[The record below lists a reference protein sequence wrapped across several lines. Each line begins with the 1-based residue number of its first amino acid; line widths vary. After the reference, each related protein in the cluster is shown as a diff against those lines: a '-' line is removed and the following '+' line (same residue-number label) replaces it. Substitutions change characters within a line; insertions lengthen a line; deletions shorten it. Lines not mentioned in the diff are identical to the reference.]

1 MFSGNYKCPKRLP
14 LLGDFYIEVE
24 FYLWKKSLQK
34 KRNASETVSETDEN
48 LSEILSEMG
57 ENLSKTVCKIE
68 EN

>member
-1 MFSGNYKCPKRLP
+1 MPKKIAAFGRL
-14 LLGDFYIEVE
+14 LRRSRILFV
-24 FYLWKKSLQK
+24 KKESPE